1 MMTFETIAS
10 SSSGNAYVVKS
21 GRSRLLIEAGIAHR
35 TLLKALGGTHT
46 VIAALLSHEHKD
58 HSKCVRELLLDGMP
72 VYMSLGTALALDCA
86 VQVAETE
93 TERHYMGTSGVRLM
107 EPGKTYQIG
116 DFKVRPFRTFHDC
129 AEPFG
134 FFIVDQD
141 GESLVFATDTVNMAY
156 RFLPPVTILAI
167 EANHNAEI
175 LARSERMP
183 IKTRERVANT
193 HMEISRLCRQLRRM
207 DLSRCREIVLLH
219 LSDATSNENDFIYR
233 VERAVPKGIKVSAAP
248 RKIERT

>member
-1 MMTFETIAS
+1 MTFEAIAS
-10 SSSGNAYVVKS
+10 SSHGNAYVVTS
-21 GRSRLLIEAGIAHR
+21 GQSRLLIEAGIAHR
-35 TLLKALGGTHT
+35 TLLRALGGLPD
-46 VIAALLSHEHKD
+46 AALLTHEHKD
-58 HSKCVRELLLDGMP
+58 HSKCVKELLADGLT
-72 VYMSLGTALALDCA
+72 VYMSLGTALALECA

-93 TERHYMGTSGVRLM
+93 TDRHYMGTCGVELM
-107 EPGKTYQIG
+107 EPGKTYHIG
-116 DFKVRPFRTFHDC
+116 GFKVTPFRTFHDC
-129 AEPFG
+129 TEPFG
-134 FFIVDQD
+134 FFIVDQE

-183 IKTRERVANT
+183 IKTRDRVSNT
-193 HMEISRLCRQLRRM
+193 HMEITRLCRQLHRM

-233 VERAVPKGIKVSAAP
+233 VERAVPKNIKVTAAP
-248 RKIERT
+248 RTIERK